1 MRRPLRDIRV
11 ATAGLERLPLAAR
24 LVRRAVA
31 AVLDGEGTGPAAVSV
46 TFLSP
51 ERMRSLNRR
60 TFGHNRVTDVIA
72 FPLPHAGARG
82 GDIYVCPAAARE
94 AARDLGLSAREELIR
109 LVVHGTLHVL
119 GYAHPSGAGRE
130 RSPMWRRQERYLRA
144 LARARLSGT
153 RC

>member
-11 ATAGLERLPLAAR
+11 AAAGLERLPLSAT
-24 LVRRAVA
+24 LVRRAVTT
-31 AVLDGEGTGPAAVSV
+31 VLDGEGTGPAVVSV

-51 ERMRSLNRR
+51 ARMRGLNRR
-60 TFGHNRVTDVIA
+60 TFGRDRVTDVIA

-82 GDIYVCPAAARE
+82 GDIYVCPAAARR
-94 AARDLGLSAREELIR
+94 AARDLGLPAREELMR

-119 GYAHPSGAGRE
+119 GYAHPAGADRE
-130 RSPMWRRQERYLRA
+130 RSSMWQRQERYVRA
-144 LARARLSGT
+144 LAGARRQAR